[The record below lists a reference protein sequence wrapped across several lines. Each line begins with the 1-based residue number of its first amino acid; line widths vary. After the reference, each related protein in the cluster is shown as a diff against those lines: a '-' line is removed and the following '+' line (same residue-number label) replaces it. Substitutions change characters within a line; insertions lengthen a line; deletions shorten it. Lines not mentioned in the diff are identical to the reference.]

1 MTIFMTNFDEF
12 VAAALAEGQRVL
24 PAPTAGVA
32 DQVRPVGR
40 VLQLLVD
47 LLPRDVAPVPLG
59 LQEAGVAWCV
69 STVNIN
75 LLRYR

>member
-1 MTIFMTNFDEF
+1 MFDFNQF
-12 VAAALAEGQRVL
+12 VAASLAEGQRVF
-24 PAPTAGVA
+24 PAPAAGVA

-59 LQEAGVAWCV
+59 FQEARV
-69 STVNIN
+69 SWTPA
-75 LLRYR
+75 RH